1 MKNTK
6 SMQINKMENLN
17 DKIKFSNGMETTV
30 SELQM
35 LIDYISDRDFEFAC
49 DLLELWKHR
58 ADNIARE
65 TERITL
71 EQQIEHEQRIEL
83 RGDD

>member
-1 MKNTK
+1 MKTNK
-6 SMQINKMENLN
+6 GKMENLN
-17 DKIKFSNGMETTV
+17 DKIKFSNGIEATM

-49 DLLELWKHR
+49 DLLELWKHN
-58 ADNIARE
+58 ADNFARE

-71 EQQIEHEQRIEL
+71 ERQIEYEKIREL
-83 RGDD
+83 KSDD

>member
-1 MKNTK
+1 
-6 SMQINKMENLN
+6 MENLN
-17 DKIKFSNGMETTV
+17 DKIKFSNGMEASV

-35 LIDYISDRDFEFAC
+35 LIDSINDRDFEFAC
-49 DLLELWKHR
+49 DLLKLWKYN
-58 ADNIARE
+58 ADNLTKE

-71 EQQIEHEQRIEL
+71 ERQIEYEQRIEL

>member
-1 MKNTK
+1 
-6 SMQINKMENLN
+6 MEN
-17 DKIKFSNGMETTV
+17 DKIKFSNGMEASL

-35 LIDYISDRDFEFAC
+35 LIDCINDRDFEFAC
-49 DLLELWKHR
+49 DLLKLWKHN
-58 ADNIARE
+58 ADNLTKE

-83 RGDD
+83 RVDD

>member
-1 MKNTK
+1 
-6 SMQINKMENLN
+6 MEN
-17 DKIKFSNGMETTV
+17 DKIKFSNGIEANV
-30 SELQM
+30 SELQV
-35 LIDYISDRDFEFAC
+35 LIDCISDRDFELAC

-58 ADNIARE
+58 ADNIAIE
-65 TERITL
+65 TDLITL